1 MKTLTAHTGL
11 DGLDAVLNGLLI
23 GDNVV
28 WQVDDVSDYKKFVLP
43 FVKRAL
49 TDKKK
54 VVYIRFADHPPLLE
68 NTEKI
73 TVYKIDPESGFES
86 FSTQIHNIATKE
98 GEGTY
103 YVFDCLSDLLSS
115 WATDLMIGN
124 FFLVTCPYLYELDTI
139 AYFSVLRNSL
149 SFETIARIRETTQL
163 LLDLFNIR
171 NTYYVH
177 PLKVFNRYS
186 PTMYLPHI
194 QKGEKFIPIVS
205 SADAANIFSGIYKK
219 GPESEKRKLDFWDR
233 LFIRAQELFEKK
245 GPKEEQEKMIDQLCR
260 VMIGKEEKMLAL
272 AKKHLAIDDIL
283 SIKSRMIGTGFIGGK
298 SVGMLLS
305 RRILL
310 SDPSCDWRSQLEP
323 HDSFYVGSDV
333 FYTYIVQNGWWR
345 LLMEQK
351 TQGKYFEAAQELSEK
366 LLKGRFPQEIKEQFQ
381 EMLEYFGQ
389 APIIVRSSSLLEDGF
404 GNVFAG
410 KYESIFCA
418 NQGSPEERYKNFESS
433 VKRIFSSTMNKD
445 ALFYRMQKGLTE
457 QEEQMALLVQRVS
470 GSTKKHYFFPDTAGV
485 GISHNIF
492 IWNKDMDPKAGMLR
506 LVFGLGTRAVNRVED
521 DYPRI
526 VALDDPLS
534 RPIAGIE
541 EARKYSQHKIDLLDI
556 SKNSLETL
564 EISDVLSEG
573 IDFDMGLIAEHDGT
587 TNGSWILSFDPFLR
601 TTEFAGTMQKMMKF
615 LEAQYK
621 HPVDI
626 EFTANF
632 TKDRGL
638 QINLLQCRPLQAK
651 SGEVK
656 IDIPEDIDKSMK
668 VFSSEGGFMGGS
680 ISRSLRRLIYVDAKL
695 YSELTQ
701 SARYDI
707 ARAIGKLNHLINA
720 KEELPTIIIGPG
732 RWGTTTPSMGIP
744 VSFSEI
750 NNASCLVEVSFRTAN
765 LIPEV
770 SFGTHFFQDLVE
782 GDIFYSALFTENKD
796 VLLNS
801 DLVMSF
807 SNKLSGLLPEY
818 GKYQDVIRVCDFEDN
833 KLMLAADVIS
843 QKVVCFIK

>member
-23 GDNVV
+23 GDNIV

-49 TDKKK
+49 QDHKK
-54 VVYIRFADHPPLLE
+54 VVYIRFAEHSPLLDDD
-68 NTEKI
+68 EKI
-73 TVYKIDPESGFES
+73 IIHKIDPNSGFES

-139 AYFSVLRNSL
+139 AYFGVLRNSL

-163 LLDLFNIR
+163 LLDLFNIKK
-171 NTYYVH
+171 TYYVH

-194 QKGEKFIPIVS
+194 QKGEKFIPIVN

-219 GPESEKRKLDFWDR
+219 GNESEKRKLDFWDR
-233 LFIRAQELFEKK
+233 LFIRAQELSEKK
-245 GPKEEQEKMIDQLCR
+245 SPKEERDKMIDQLCC
-260 VMIGKEEKMLAL
+260 VMIGKEPKMVAL
-272 AKKHLAIDDIL
+272 AKRYLTIEDLL

-298 SVGMLLS
+298 AVGMLLS
-305 RRILL
+305 RKIIL
-310 SDPSCDWRSQLEP
+310 SDASFDWKTQLEA

-333 FYTYIVQNGWWR
+333 FYTYIVQNGWWKT
-345 LLMEQK
+345 LMEQK

-381 EMLEYFGQ
+381 EMIEYFGQ

-418 NQGSPEERYKNFESS
+418 NQGSPEERYKNFENA

-445 ALFYRMQKGLTE
+445 ALFYRQQKGLTE

-470 GSTKKHYFFPDTAGV
+470 GSSKSHFFFPDMAGV

-492 IWNKDMDPKAGMLR
+492 VWNKDMDPKAGMLR

-526 VALDDPLS
+526 VALDDPLA
-534 RPIAGIE
+534 RPVAGDE
-541 EARKYSQHKIDLLDI
+541 EAQRYSQHKIDLLDVSKNALETEEI
-556 SKNSLETL
+556 SK
-564 EISDVLSEG
+564 VLSEG
-573 IDFDMGLIAEHDGT
+573 IDFDMGLIAERPRRSD
-587 TNGSWILSFDPFLR
+587 GSWILTFDPFLK
-601 TTEFAGTMQKMMKF
+601 TTEFASTMQRMMKF
-615 LEAQYK
+615 LETQYG

-632 TKDRGL
+632 TKNNGL

-651 SGEVK
+651 GGEARIEIPQN
-656 IDIPEDIDKSMK
+656 IDRSKLI
-668 VFSSEGGFMGGS
+668 FSSEGGFMGGS
-680 ISRSLRRLIYVDAKL
+680 VSKSLKRLIYVDAKL

-701 SARYDI
+701 TARYDI
-707 ARAIGKLNHLINA
+707 ARAIGKLNRLINS
-720 KEELPTIIIGPG
+720 KDELPTIIIGPG

-782 GDIFYSALFTENKD
+782 GDIFYCALFTEKES
-796 VLLNS
+796 VFLNVE
-801 DLVMSF
+801 LIMSF
-807 SNKLSGLLPEY
+807 PNKLAELLPEY
-818 GKYQDVIRVCDFEDN
+818 GKYQDIIRVCNLEEKDF
-833 KLMLAADVIS
+833 MLAADVVS
-843 QKVVCFIK
+843 QKVICYIK